1 MLFSRSLY
9 TGGETDRQIGSS
21 WTQCSEYYNRGRYG
35 SCAEMTPILREL
47 KAAKII
53 PAMVSGRIKGPKA
66 RKGPAFLE
74 TASGAVCLEGRE
86 GDQSGRWEGPDHR
99 RSPTCPSRAHT
110 TCSRVLSCREGG
122 SSETNRPV
130 KRVVTVE
137 MNRSE

>member
-9 TGGETDRQIGSS
+9 AGGETDRQIGGS

-74 TASGAVCLEGRE
+74 TASGAVCLEGGE
-86 GDQSGRWEGPDHR
+86 GDQSGRWEGPDHGGAQPVPPG
-99 RSPTCPSRAHT
+99 PTQHAPGFCPAG
-110 TCSRVLSCREGG
+110 REGVRKQTG
-122 SSETNRPV
+122 LLRG
-130 KRVVTVE
+130 
-137 MNRSE
+137 